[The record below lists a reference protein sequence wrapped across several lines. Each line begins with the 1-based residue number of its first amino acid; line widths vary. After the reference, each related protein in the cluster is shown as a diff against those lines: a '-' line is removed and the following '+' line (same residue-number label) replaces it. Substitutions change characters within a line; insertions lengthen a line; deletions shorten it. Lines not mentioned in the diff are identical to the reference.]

1 MLRVFF
7 AAAGLV
13 LVALGVLGI
22 LLPGLPATPFLLLA
36 AYCFAR
42 SFPRLHEWFVT
53 HRWFG
58 PYIRGAR
65 SGWRIPRD
73 QAMQTI
79 ALLWISMAITA
90 AATRRVWLA
99 GLLFA
104 IAAGVTM
111 FLERRSRV
119 SPPVEVP
126 LMERIRRM
134 LFVVVLMGMAG
145 TLAELLLTGHYE
157 DFWQKA
163 PVALLA
169 GGVLVTFFVALSP
182 ATWAVLAMRAVMV
195 LFLAG
200 GALGTYFHYES
211 NAEFAAELTPGLSGF
226 ALVQEAM
233 TRPTPPPLA
242 PGTMIMLG
250 LLGLICCHG
259 IRGPVS
265 TRAQGE

>member
-1 MLRVFF
+1 MLF

-13 LVALGVLGI
+13 LVGLGVLGI

-42 SFPRLHEWFVT
+42 SFPRLHDWFVS

-58 PYIRGAR
+58 PYVRGAR

-79 ALLWISMAITA
+79 ALLWISMSVTA
-90 AATRRVWLA
+90 VVTRRVWLA
-99 GLLFA
+99 ALLFA
-104 IAAGVTM
+104 IATGVTI

-119 SPPVEVP
+119 TPAMELP
-126 LMERIRRM
+126 LMERLRRM
-134 LFVVVLMGMAG
+134 LFVVLLMGMAG
-145 TLAELLLTGHYE
+145 TCAELLLTGHYE

-163 PVALLA
+163 PIALLA
-169 GGVLVTFFVALSP
+169 GGMAVTFFVALSP
-182 ATWAVLAMRAVMV
+182 AAWAVALMRALMV
-195 LFLAG
+195 LCIAG

-226 ALVQEAM
+226 ALLQEAL
-233 TRPTPPPLA
+233 TRPMPPPLA
-242 PGTMIMLG
+242 PGTMIMFG
-250 LLGLICCHG
+250 LLGLVCCHG
-259 IRGPVS
+259 IRGPE
-265 TRAQGE
+265 TIRAQGE

>member
-13 LVALGVLGI
+13 LVGLGVLGI
-22 LLPGLPATPFLLLA
+22 VLPGLPATPFLLLA

-42 SFPRLHEWFVT
+42 SFPRLHDWFVS

-79 ALLWISMAITA
+79 ALLWISMSVTA
-90 AATRRVWLA
+90 VLARRLWLTA
-99 GLLFA
+99 LLFA
-104 IAAGVTM
+104 IASGVTL

-119 SPPVEVP
+119 TPAMELP
-126 LMERIRRM
+126 LMERLRRM
-134 LFVVVLMGMAG
+134 LFVVLLMGMAG
-145 TLAELLLTGHYE
+145 TCAELLLTGHYE
-157 DFWQKA
+157 DFWQKF
-163 PVALLA
+163 PVILLLM
-169 GGVLVTFFVALSP
+169 GLMLTFFVALSP
-182 ATWAVLAMRAVMV
+182 VRSAVVMLRV
-195 LFLAG
+195 LMVVFMAG

-226 ALVQEAM
+226 ALLREAL
-233 TRPTPPPLA
+233 TRPMPPPLA
-242 PGTMIMLG
+242 PGTMIMFG
-250 LLGLICCHG
+250 LLGLVCCHG
-259 IRGPVS
+259 IRGPH
-265 TRAQGE
+265 TARAQGD